1 MPGNAEH
8 ERRKALLRTTKTE
21 ELLHAEQELPA
32 PKPVLESLFDW
43 LDEKLGEADCDDTL
57 RLTLEFAQ
65 SHALDEKRLRDWT
78 EKYGGYCDCE
88 VLGNVPDTNPVFR
101 T

>member
-1 MPGNAEH
+1 MDGNAEH
-8 ERRKALLRTTKTE
+8 GRRKALLRAVKAE
-21 ELLHAEQELPA
+21 ELLSAEKELPA
-32 PKPVLESLFDW
+32 PKLVLQSLFDW
-43 LDEKLGEADCDDTL
+43 LDEKLGGAGCDDTL

-65 SHALDEKRLRDWT
+65 LHALDERRLRDWT